1 MVGLEVP
8 EGGSITVIVGVG
20 TGVHVGWG
28 VHVGIGVCV
37 GKGVGVGV
45 GVGAGV
51 HVGIS
56 VCVGKGVGVGTG
68 VHVGKGVGVGA
79 GVHVGNGV
87 GVGAGVH
94 VGIGGR
100 VDKEDEVCGG
110 SVTPGRRSRVETGA
124 IGIDLIDSE
133 SASGV
138 KSSEIESAPSSL
150 SPPAFPT
157 SPTSSPPP
165 TRTNAAIAANAAP
178 IKIKADT
185 TRPSKNCLRRRERE
199 STCR

>member
-1 MVGLEVP
+1 MVGLEAP

-56 VCVGKGVGVGTG
+56 VCVGKGVGVG
-68 VHVGKGVGVGA
+68 A

-100 VDKEDEVCGG
+100 VDKEDEVCEG

-138 KSSEIESAPSSL
+138 KSSEIGSAPSSL

-178 IKIKADT
+178 I
-185 TRPSKNCLRRRERE
+185 
-199 STCR
+199 